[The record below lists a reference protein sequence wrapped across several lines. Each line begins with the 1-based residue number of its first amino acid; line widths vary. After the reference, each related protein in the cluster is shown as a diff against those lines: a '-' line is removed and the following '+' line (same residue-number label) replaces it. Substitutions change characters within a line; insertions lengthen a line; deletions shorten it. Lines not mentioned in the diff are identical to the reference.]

1 MDDPFLYRE
10 RLIPQ
15 ECIPLKDDVILYHDD
30 DIIVTSWKALHPKH
44 DLDHGYSCYFLDK
57 GIKVSKFLYSSG
69 ELIYWYCDIID
80 HTYETSSN
88 TYVFRDMLADVL
100 VYPDGFVKVVDLD
113 EFEEALEK
121 ELLTL
126 TDVKKALRNL
136 NSLLNI
142 IYGGHFDELKEE
154 IEKRI

>member
-80 HTYETSSN
+80 YKYDDGNNSS
-88 TYVFRDMLADVL
+88 
-100 VYPDGFVKVVDLD
+100 D
-113 EFEEALEK
+113 EYK
-121 ELLTL
+121 EL
-126 TDVKKALRNL
+126 
-136 NSLLNI
+136 
-142 IYGGHFDELKEE
+142 
-154 IEKRI
+154 